1 MSKFTP
7 KFVINVSLDVINNL
21 LVNLLVC
28 FCNKPFVVIGKSGYD
43 VETKIIII

>member
-21 LVNLLVC
+21 LVNLLLY
-28 FCNKPFVVIGKSGYD
+28 FCNKPFVAIGQSGYD
-43 VETKIIII
+43 VDKD